1 MEHALSFITGRKIL
15 SQPTHGIEPWTFS
28 LRMKCS
34 TTELCG
40 HIATRPENTLYK
52 QNTYCQII
60 QQRQQPMTIAWPRSL
75 SRYHKVALC
84 TTMFTCYVGTC
95 TVRLARYAIC
105 KSSGLISIS
114 RDPVGILPQHRNFC
128 TTSINANTV
137 SCGTQMMQNTQQ
149 ICHNRGTG

>member
-105 KSSGLISIS
+105 KSSRLISIS
-114 RDPVGILPQHRNFC
+114 RDPVGIWSREFLHD
-128 TTSINANTV
+128 INQCKYCIVWYSDDAKYPTDL
-137 SCGTQMMQNTQQ
+137 SQ
-149 ICHNRGTG
+149 